1 MLGFAKSFQSD
12 PITPKPKISHAA
24 LRSMKQA
31 VERVNYFCASSSYFI
46 QAAKILRVSLN
57 WICLRNRISMERVR
71 RFRNRK
77 LLTNDYLCFVTR
89 RIIWFYSFSYKN
101 NQKCFMPIELE
112 KNERKTIFNKNDDF
126 YPGKNFQTLSN
137 KKNFMETLTFCF
149 LRFNFNR
156 K

>member
-1 MLGFAKSFQSD
+1 
-12 PITPKPKISHAA
+12 
-24 LRSMKQA
+24 
-31 VERVNYFCASSSYFI
+31 
-46 QAAKILRVSLN
+46 
-57 WICLRNRISMERVR
+57 
-71 RFRNRK
+71 
-77 LLTNDYLCFVTR
+77 
-89 RIIWFYSFSYKN
+89 
-101 NQKCFMPIELE
+101 MPIELE